1 MEWLLQL
8 NFVLL
13 GYREY
18 RMADGPE
25 GRTIQAVP
33 GSGLGILA
41 DVSASSFSDATPL
54 NSLDP
59 DVRRRIEEGELL
71 VITKTKAYSTVHRRA
86 RMDYVGVRIIS
97 PEGQV
102 VGEARLIGLFTSKAY
117 MEPASKT
124 PLLHHKLEQI
134 IAAEDL
140 IPGSHDYKQ
149 VIELFESFPRDELFQ
164 ATTEELRQLVV
175 GLLQLEKHGGIRVLL
190 RKDLYGRQVS
200 IVVALPRE
208 KFSASL
214 RKRLQEMFRE
224 RFGGT
229 SIDYHLSLGET
240 ESARIFF
247 TVHVETGRPDPRDP
261 VRGAGGGGRAARA
274 HVGRR
279 PARPP
284 DRRSSGPSA
293 GRCSPRSYGPRFPD
307 YYKTTETDWAQ
318 VAMDVASLEQLSQR
332 HATAS

>member
-1 MEWLLQL
+1 M
-8 NFVLL
+8 
-13 GYREY
+13 
-18 RMADGPE
+18 
-25 GRTIQAVP
+25 
-33 GSGLGILA
+33 SS
-41 DVSASSFSDATPL
+41 SAFSDATPL

-59 DVRRRIEEGELL
+59 DIRRRIEEGELL

-86 RMDYVGVRIIS
+86 RMDYVGVRIVS

-117 MEPASKT
+117 MERAAKT

-164 ATTEELRQLVV
+164 ASTEELRRLVV

-208 KFSASL
+208 RFSASL

-224 RFGGT
+224 RFGG
-229 SIDYHLSLGET
+229 SSVDYHLSLGET

-247 TVHVETGRPDPRDP
+247 TVHIETGVQIPEIPYEELEEEVERLARTWDDDLLDSLTEILGPERGPVARRALRIAVPGLLQDDRDRLEP
-261 VRGAGGGGRAARA
+261 GGDGRRQPRAARE
-274 HVGRR
+274 RQ
-279 PARPP
+279 P
-284 DRRSSGPSA
+284 
-293 GRCSPRSYGPRFPD
+293 
-307 YYKTTETDWAQ
+307 
-318 VAMDVASLEQLSQR
+318 
-332 HATAS
+332 TAS